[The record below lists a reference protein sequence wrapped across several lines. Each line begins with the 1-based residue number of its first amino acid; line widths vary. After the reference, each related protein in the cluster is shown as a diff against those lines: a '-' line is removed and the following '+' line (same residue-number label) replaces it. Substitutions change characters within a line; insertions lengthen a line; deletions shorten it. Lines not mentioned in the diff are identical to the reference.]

1 MSATAVELG
10 ISEAD
15 WQEQVIHLAT
25 LGQWRHFHPYN
36 MRRSDPGWPDLVL
49 VRPPEILFV
58 ELKAQRGRLS
68 QAQKEWIALLEACGL
83 AVHVW
88 RPSDIEAVVR
98 CLTGPRKPLMN
109 DRDHVPEHVES
120 EHAGFSRQA

>member
-1 MSATAVELG
+1 MNATLDLE
-10 ISEAD
+10 IPERD

-68 QAQKEWIALLEACGL
+68 QAQKDWIALLEACGQEI
-83 AVHVW
+83 HVW
-88 RPSDIEAVVR
+88 RPGDVDEVVR
-98 CLTGPRKPLMN
+98 RLTTARPL
-109 DRDHVPEHVES
+109 VV
-120 EHAGFSRQA
+120 AK